1 MDVNAGQI
9 EEAGW
14 KSKAKIKKLCQ
25 EGQCFQCLKQGHMKC
40 DCPKRK
46 EGAKWDKPFQ
56 PPIATWAI
64 YSHEEEEKKPKSKLK
79 ELQTDINGLDQ
90 HGREALFNALVNRPL
105 DF

>member
-1 MDVNAGQI
+1 MDVDTGRI
-9 EEAGW
+9 EEAGQ
-14 KSKAKIKKLCQ
+14 KSEAEIKKLCQ
-25 EGQCFQCLKQGHMKC
+25 EGQCFQCLKQGHMKH

-46 EGAKWDKPFQ
+46 EGAKRDKPSR

-79 ELQTDINGLDQ
+79 KLQTDINGLDQ
-90 HGREALFNALVNRPL
+90 HGREALFDALVNRPS